1 MTATS
6 PARGSALRIPMMS
19 VEEARMIAAREGL
32 PEIMAPLSVFRVLL
46 HHPALARSLAGLLK
60 MLLLEGN
67 QLDGRLRELI
77 IMRIGWLTGSNY
89 EWTQHWRFAR
99 DMGIP
104 ADVLLACRSWES
116 STILTAADRAIL
128 RATDET
134 MEAGRISD
142 ATWSECE
149 RHVES
154 IQARLELVVAI
165 GNWRTFSQLLL
176 TLRIPLEEGLEDWM
190 PDGLRPARA
199 PLDF

>member
-1 MTATS
+1 MTATF

-19 VEEARMIAAREGL
+19 VEETQAIAVREGL

-46 HHPALARSLAGLLK
+46 HHPALARSLGGLLK

-67 QLDGRLRELI
+67 YLDGRLRELI

-89 EWTQHWRFAR
+89 EWTQHWRFAG

-104 ADVLLACRSWES
+104 EDVLLACRSWES
-116 STILTAADRAIL
+116 ATALADADRAVL

-134 MEAGRISD
+134 MESGRISD
-142 ATWSECE
+142 ATWTECE
-149 RHVES
+149 RHIES
-154 IQARLELVVAI
+154 VQARLELVVAI
-165 GNWRTFSQLLL
+165 GNWRMFSQLLL
-176 TLRIPLEEGLEDWM
+176 TLRIPLKEGLEDWM

-199 PLDF
+199 PQDF

>member
-19 VEEARMIAAREGL
+19 VEEARTIAAREGL

-104 ADVLLACRSWES
+104 EDVLLACRSWES

-134 MEAGRISD
+134 MESGRISD

>member
-1 MTATS
+1 MTAAP

-19 VEEARMIAAREGL
+19 VEEARAIAAREGL
-32 PEIMAPLSVFRVLL
+32 PAIMAPLSVFRVLL
-46 HHPALARSLAGLLK
+46 HHPALARSLGGLLK

-67 QLDGRLRELI
+67 HLDGRLRELI

-104 ADVLLACRSWES
+104 ENVLLACRSWES
-116 STILTAADRAIL
+116 ATVLSAADRAIL

-134 MEAGRISD
+134 MDTGRISES
-142 ATWSECE
+142 TWAECE
-149 RHVES
+149 RHVTS

-176 TLRIPLEEGLEDWM
+176 TLGIPLEDGLDNWM
-190 PDGLRPARA
+190 PDGVRPARA
-199 PLDF
+199 PADF

>member
-19 VEEARMIAAREGL
+19 VEEARTIAAREGL

-67 QLDGRLRELI
+67 HLDGRLRELI

-104 ADVLLACRSWES
+104 EDVLLACRSWES

-134 MEAGRISD
+134 MESGRISD

-149 RHVES
+149 RHVAS

-199 PLDF
+199 PRDF